1 MKVRMKA
8 TAAGPGVFYM
18 LGAIADVPKEQAAF
32 YVKGGYAEYIAE
44 TAETADL
51 NISEGKETK
60 ETKETAVETAKPV
73 SKPAAK
79 KKAD

>member
-44 TAETADL
+44 TVETADL
-51 NISEGKETK
+51 NVSEGK

-73 SKPAAK
+73 SKTAAK